1 MGEMQMIKDG
11 VSTTIHRDGSIT
23 REIVDKCDNCGEY
36 RSKQGGLTITVVG
49 GEAVIWLCELCR
61 G

>member
-1 MGEMQMIKDG
+1 MGEMQIIRNG
-11 VSTTIHRDGSIT
+11 VQTTIHRDGFMSS
-23 REIVDKCDNCGEY
+23 EIVDKCDNCQEY
-36 RSKQGGLTITVVG
+36 RSKQGGLTIAVVG